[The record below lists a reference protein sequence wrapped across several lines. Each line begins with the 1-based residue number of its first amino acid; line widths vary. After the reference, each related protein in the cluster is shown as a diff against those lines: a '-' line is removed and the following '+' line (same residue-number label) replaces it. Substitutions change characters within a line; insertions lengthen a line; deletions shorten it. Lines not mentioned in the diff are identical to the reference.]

1 MILITEF
8 MDESAV
14 DLLKRKYNVYYD
26 SSLAEDSNS
35 LVKLINK
42 MKALIVRN
50 KTLVTRELIE
60 NAPNLTCVGRLGV
73 GLDNIDLNACEEQN
87 ITVYPALGANSHS
100 VAEYVI
106 CASMLLLRKAYFK
119 KNEMIA
125 GNWPRQESS
134 GSEVYGKTLGLIG
147 FGDIAQKTRDL
158 ALGLGMKTVA
168 YDPYLDKDSN
178 VWKETK
184 NLDLDNL
191 LSISDIISLHIPLS
205 KETKNL
211 IDKKKLRLIKN
222 SSVIINA
229 ARGGVIDENQ
239 LAKLLKENK
248 IGGAALD
255 VFNEEPVNKD
265 CAKKFEGINNLILT
279 PHIGGVTK
287 ESNERVSEMI
297 AKKLIFIFQNKDY
310 KPYHISLLRY
320 LT

>member
-60 NAPNLTCVGRLGV
+60 NAPNLNCVGRLGV
-73 GLDNIDLNACEEQN
+73 GLDNIDLNACEEHN
-87 ITVYPALGANSHS
+87 IKVYPALGANSHS

-211 IDKKKLRLIKN
+211 IDEKKLRLIKN

-255 VFNEEPVNKD
+255 VFNEEPVNKE

-297 AKKLIFIFQNKDY
+297 AKKIDIHLSK
-310 KPYHISLLRY
+310 
-320 LT
+320 

>member
-8 MDESAV
+8 MDEDAIN
-14 DLLKRKYNVYYD
+14 LLKKKYDVYYD
-26 SSLAEDSNS
+26 ISLAEDSNS

-106 CASMLLLRKAYFK
+106 CTSMLLLRKAYFK

-158 ALGLGMKTVA
+158 ALGLGIKTVA

-184 NLDLDNL
+184 NLLLDNL

-211 IDKKKLRLIKN
+211 IDEKKLRLIKN
-222 SSVIINA
+222 SSVIINTS
-229 ARGGVIDENQ
+229 RGGIIDENS

-255 VFNEEPVNKD
+255 VFNKEPINKVN
-265 CAKKFEGINNLILT
+265 AKKFEGLDNLILT

-287 ESNERVSEMI
+287 ESNERVSKMI
-297 AKKLIFIFQNKDY
+297 AKKIDIHLSK
-310 KPYHISLLRY
+310 
-320 LT
+320 

>member
-8 MDESAV
+8 MDEDAV
-14 DLLKRKYNVYYD
+14 NLLKKKYDVYYD
-26 SSLAEDSNS
+26 ISLAEDSNS

-158 ALGLGMKTVA
+158 ALGLGIKTVA

-211 IDKKKLRLIKN
+211 IDEKKLRLIKN
-222 SSVIINA
+222 SSVIINTS
-229 ARGGVIDENQ
+229 RGGIIDENT

-255 VFNEEPVNKD
+255 VFNKEPINKVN
-265 CAKKFEGINNLILT
+265 AKKFEGLDNIILT

-287 ESNERVSEMI
+287 ESNERVSKMI
-297 AKKLIFIFQNKDY
+297 AKKIDIHLSK
-310 KPYHISLLRY
+310 
-320 LT
+320 

>member
-8 MDESAV
+8 MDEDAIN
-14 DLLKRKYNVYYD
+14 LLKKKYDVYYD
-26 SSLAEDSNS
+26 ISLAEDSNS

-158 ALGLGMKTVA
+158 ALGLGIKTVA

-184 NLDLDNL
+184 NLPLDNL

-211 IDKKKLRLIKN
+211 IDEKKLRLIKN
-222 SSVIINA
+222 SSVIINTS
-229 ARGGVIDENQ
+229 RGGIIDENS

-255 VFNEEPVNKD
+255 VFNKEPINKEN
-265 CAKKFEGINNLILT
+265 AKKFEGLDNLILT

-287 ESNERVSEMI
+287 ESNERVSKMI
-297 AKKLIFIFQNKDY
+297 AKKIDIHLSK
-310 KPYHISLLRY
+310 
-320 LT
+320 

>member
-8 MDESAV
+8 MDEDAIN
-14 DLLKRKYNVYYD
+14 LLMKKYDVYYD
-26 SSLAEDSNS
+26 ISLAEDSNS

-158 ALGLGMKTVA
+158 ALGLGIKTVA

-178 VWKETK
+178 LWKETK
-184 NLDLDNL
+184 NLLLDNL
-191 LSISDIISLHIPLS
+191 LSISDIILDCKFNLSLTNPAS
-205 KETKNL
+205 
-211 IDKKKLRLIKN
+211 
-222 SSVIINA
+222 
-229 ARGGVIDENQ
+229 
-239 LAKLLKENK
+239 
-248 IGGAALD
+248 
-255 VFNEEPVNKD
+255 
-265 CAKKFEGINNLILT
+265 
-279 PHIGGVTK
+279 
-287 ESNERVSEMI
+287 
-297 AKKLIFIFQNKDY
+297 
-310 KPYHISLLRY
+310 
-320 LT
+320 

>member
-8 MDESAV
+8 MNEDAV
-14 DLLKRKYNVYYD
+14 NLLKKKYDVYYD
-26 SSLAEDSNS
+26 ISLAEDSNS

-158 ALGLGMKTVA
+158 ALGLGIKTVA

-184 NLDLDNL
+184 NLPLENL

-211 IDKKKLRLIKN
+211 IDEKKLRLIKN
-222 SSVIINA
+222 SSVIINTS
-229 ARGGVIDENQ
+229 RGGIIDENS

-255 VFNEEPVNKD
+255 VFNEEPISKEN
-265 CAKKFEGINNLILT
+265 AKKFEGLDNLILT

-287 ESNERVSEMI
+287 ESNERVSKMI
-297 AKKLIFIFQNKDY
+297 AKKIDIHLSK
-310 KPYHISLLRY
+310 
-320 LT
+320 

>member
-8 MDESAV
+8 MDEDAV
-14 DLLKRKYNVYYD
+14 NLLKKKYDVYYD
-26 SSLAEDSNS
+26 ISLAEDSNS

-211 IDKKKLRLIKN
+211 IDEKKLRLIKN

-255 VFNEEPVNKD
+255 VFNEEPVNKE

-297 AKKLIFIFQNKDY
+297 AKKIDIHLSK
-310 KPYHISLLRY
+310 
-320 LT
+320 

>member
-1 MILITEF
+1 MILVTEF
-8 MDESAV
+8 MDEDAV
-14 DLLKRKYNVYYD
+14 NLLREKYEVYYD
-26 SSLAEDSNS
+26 ISLAEDSNS
-35 LVKLINK
+35 LVNLINK

-73 GLDNIDLNACEEQN
+73 GLDNIDLNACKEKN

-119 KNEMIA
+119 KNEMIS
-125 GNWPRQESS
+125 GCWPRQQSS

-184 NLDLDNL
+184 NLPLENL

-211 IDKKKLRLIKN
+211 IDEKKLRLIKN

-255 VFNEEPVNKD
+255 VFNEEPVNKE

-297 AKKLIFIFQNKDY
+297 AKKIDIHLSK
-310 KPYHISLLRY
+310 
-320 LT
+320 

>member
-158 ALGLGMKTVA
+158 ALGLGIKTVA

-184 NLDLDNL
+184 NLPLENL

-211 IDKKKLRLIKN
+211 IDEKKLRLIKN
-222 SSVIINA
+222 SSIIINTS
-229 ARGGVIDENQ
+229 RGGIIDENS

-255 VFNEEPVNKD
+255 VFNKEPINKVN
-265 CAKKFEGINNLILT
+265 AKKFEGLDNIILT

-287 ESNERVSEMI
+287 ESNERVSKMI
-297 AKKLIFIFQNKDY
+297 AKKIDIHLSK
-310 KPYHISLLRY
+310 
-320 LT
+320 

>member
-8 MDESAV
+8 MDEDAV
-14 DLLKRKYNVYYD
+14 NLLKKKYDVYYD
-26 SSLAEDSNS
+26 ISLAEDSNS

-42 MKALIVRN
+42 MRALIVRN

-158 ALGLGMKTVA
+158 ALGLGIKTVA

-184 NLDLDNL
+184 NLSLDNL
-191 LSISDIISLHIPLS
+191 LSISDIISLHIPLT

-211 IDKKKLRLIKN
+211 IDEKKLRLIKN
-222 SSVIINA
+222 SSVIINTS
-229 ARGGVIDENQ
+229 RGGIIDENS

-255 VFNEEPVNKD
+255 VFNKEPINKVN
-265 CAKKFEGINNLILT
+265 AKKFEGLDNIILT

-287 ESNERVSEMI
+287 ESNERVSKMI
-297 AKKLIFIFQNKDY
+297 AKKIDIHLSK
-310 KPYHISLLRY
+310 
-320 LT
+320 

>member
-8 MDESAV
+8 MDEDAV
-14 DLLKRKYNVYYD
+14 NLLKKKYDVYYD
-26 SSLAEDSNS
+26 ISLAEDSNS

-158 ALGLGMKTVA
+158 ALGLGIKTVA

-184 NLDLDNL
+184 NLPLDNL

-211 IDKKKLRLIKN
+211 IDEKKLRLIKN
-222 SSVIINA
+222 SSVIINTS
-229 ARGGVIDENQ
+229 RGGIIDENS

-255 VFNEEPVNKD
+255 VFNKEPINKVN
-265 CAKKFEGINNLILT
+265 AKKFEGLDNLILT

-287 ESNERVSEMI
+287 ESNERVSKMI
-297 AKKLIFIFQNKDY
+297 AKKIDIHLSK
-310 KPYHISLLRY
+310 
-320 LT
+320 

>member
-8 MDESAV
+8 MDEDAIN
-14 DLLKRKYNVYYD
+14 LLKKKYDVYYD
-26 SSLAEDSNS
+26 ISLAEDSNS

-158 ALGLGMKTVA
+158 ALGLGIKTVA

-184 NLDLDNL
+184 NLLLDNL

-211 IDKKKLRLIKN
+211 IDEKKLRLIKN
-222 SSVIINA
+222 SSVIINTS
-229 ARGGVIDENQ
+229 RGGIIDENS

-255 VFNEEPVNKD
+255 VFNVEPINKEN
-265 CAKKFEGINNLILT
+265 AKKFEGLDNLILT

-287 ESNERVSEMI
+287 ESNERVSKMI
-297 AKKLIFIFQNKDY
+297 AKKIDIHLSK
-310 KPYHISLLRY
+310 
-320 LT
+320 

>member
-8 MDESAV
+8 MDEDAV
-14 DLLKRKYNVYYD
+14 NLLKKKYDVYYD
-26 SSLAEDSNS
+26 ISLAEDSNS

-158 ALGLGMKTVA
+158 ALGLGIKTVA

-184 NLDLDNL
+184 NLPLENL
-191 LSISDIISLHIPLS
+191 LSISDIISLHIPLT

-211 IDKKKLRLIKN
+211 IDEKKLRLIKN
-222 SSVIINA
+222 SSVIINTS
-229 ARGGVIDENQ
+229 RGGIIDENS

-255 VFNEEPVNKD
+255 VFNEEPVNKEN
-265 CAKKFEGINNLILT
+265 AKKFEGIDSLILT

-287 ESNERVSEMI
+287 ESNERVSKMI
-297 AKKLIFIFQNKDY
+297 AKKIDIHLSK
-310 KPYHISLLRY
+310 
-320 LT
+320 

>member
-8 MDESAV
+8 MDEDAV
-14 DLLKRKYNVYYD
+14 NLLKKKYDVYYD
-26 SSLAEDSNS
+26 ISLAEDSNS

-158 ALGLGMKTVA
+158 ALGLGIKTVA

-184 NLDLDNL
+184 NLPLENL

-211 IDKKKLRLIKN
+211 IDEKKLRLIKN
-222 SSVIINA
+222 SSIIINTS
-229 ARGGVIDENQ
+229 RGGIIDENS

-255 VFNEEPVNKD
+255 VFNKEPINKVN
-265 CAKKFEGINNLILT
+265 AKKFEGLDNIILT

-287 ESNERVSEMI
+287 ESNERVSKMI
-297 AKKLIFIFQNKDY
+297 AKKIDIHLSK
-310 KPYHISLLRY
+310 
-320 LT
+320 

>member
-8 MDESAV
+8 MDEDAIN
-14 DLLKRKYNVYYD
+14 LLKNKYDVYYD
-26 SSLAEDSNS
+26 ISLAEDSNS

-73 GLDNIDLNACEEQN
+73 GLDNIDLSACEEQN

-106 CASMLLLRKAYFK
+106 CASMMLLRKAYFK

-147 FGDIAQKTRDL
+147 FGDIAQKTRDS
-158 ALGLGMKTVA
+158 ALGLGIKTVA

-184 NLDLDNL
+184 NLPLDNL

-211 IDKKKLRLIKN
+211 IDEKKLRLIKN
-222 SSVIINA
+222 SSLIINTS
-229 ARGGVIDENQ
+229 RGGIIDENS

-255 VFNEEPVNKD
+255 VFNKEPINKEN
-265 CAKKFEGINNLILT
+265 AKKFEGLDNLILT

-287 ESNERVSEMI
+287 ESNERVSKMI
-297 AKKLIFIFQNKDY
+297 AKKIDIHLSK
-310 KPYHISLLRY
+310 
-320 LT
+320 

>member
-8 MDESAV
+8 MDEDAV
-14 DLLKRKYNVYYD
+14 NLLKKKYDVYYD
-26 SSLAEDSNS
+26 ISLAEDSNS

-158 ALGLGMKTVA
+158 AQGLGINTVA

-178 VWKETK
+178 LWKETK
-184 NLDLDNL
+184 NLLLDNL

-211 IDKKKLRLIKN
+211 IDEKKLRLIKN
-222 SSVIINA
+222 SSVIINTS
-229 ARGGVIDENQ
+229 RGGIIDENS

-255 VFNEEPVNKD
+255 VFNKEPINKVN
-265 CAKKFEGINNLILT
+265 AKKFEGLDNLILT

-287 ESNERVSEMI
+287 ESNERVSKMI
-297 AKKLIFIFQNKDY
+297 AKKIDIHLSK
-310 KPYHISLLRY
+310 
-320 LT
+320 

>member
-1 MILITEF
+1 MILVTEF
-8 MDESAV
+8 MDEDAV
-14 DLLKRKYNVYYD
+14 NLLRKKYEVYYD
-26 SSLAEDSNS
+26 ISLAEDSNS

-73 GLDNIDLNACEEQN
+73 GLDNIDLNACEEKN

-158 ALGLGMKTVA
+158 ALGLGIKTVA

-178 VWKETK
+178 LWKETK
-184 NLDLDNL
+184 NLLLDNL
-191 LSISDIISLHIPLS
+191 LSIYDIISLHIPLS

-211 IDKKKLRLIKN
+211 IDEKKLRLIKN
-222 SSVIINA
+222 SSVIINTS
-229 ARGGVIDENQ
+229 RGGIIDENS

-255 VFNEEPVNKD
+255 VFNKEPINKVN
-265 CAKKFEGINNLILT
+265 AKKFEGLDNIILT

-287 ESNERVSEMI
+287 ESNERVSKMI
-297 AKKLIFIFQNKDY
+297 AKKIDIHLSK
-310 KPYHISLLRY
+310 
-320 LT
+320 

>member
-8 MDESAV
+8 MDEDAV
-14 DLLKRKYNVYYD
+14 NLLKKKYDVYYD
-26 SSLAEDSNS
+26 ISLAEDSNS

-158 ALGLGMKTVA
+158 ALGLGIKTVA

-184 NLDLDNL
+184 NLPLDNL
-191 LSISDIISLHIPLS
+191 LSISDIISLHIPLN

-211 IDKKKLRLIKN
+211 IDEKKLRLIKN
-222 SSVIINA
+222 SSVIINTS
-229 ARGGVIDENQ
+229 RGGIIDENS

-255 VFNEEPVNKD
+255 VFNKEPINKVN
-265 CAKKFEGINNLILT
+265 AKKFEGLDNIILT

-287 ESNERVSEMI
+287 ESNERVSKMI
-297 AKKLIFIFQNKDY
+297 AKKIDIHLSK
-310 KPYHISLLRY
+310 
-320 LT
+320 

>member
-1 MILITEF
+1 
-8 MDESAV
+8 MDEDAV
-14 DLLKRKYNVYYD
+14 NLLKKKFDVYYD
-26 SSLAEDSNS
+26 ISLAEDSNS

-211 IDKKKLRLIKN
+211 IDEKKLRLIKN
-222 SSVIINA
+222 SSVIINTS
-229 ARGGVIDENQ
+229 RGGIIDENS
-239 LAKLLKENK
+239 LAKLLKEKK

-255 VFNEEPVNKD
+255 VFNEEPISKEN
-265 CAKKFEGINNLILT
+265 AKKFEGLDNLILT

-287 ESNERVSEMI
+287 ESNERVSKMI
-297 AKKLIFIFQNKDY
+297 AKKIDIHLSK
-310 KPYHISLLRY
+310 
-320 LT
+320 

>member
-8 MDESAV
+8 MDEDAV
-14 DLLKRKYNVYYD
+14 NLLKKKYDVYYD
-26 SSLAEDSNS
+26 ISLAEDSNS

-211 IDKKKLRLIKN
+211 IDEKKLRLIKN

-255 VFNEEPVNKD
+255 VFNEEPVNKE

-287 ESNERVSEMI
+287 ESNERVSKMI
-297 AKKLIFIFQNKDY
+297 AKKIDIHLSK
-310 KPYHISLLRY
+310 
-320 LT
+320 

>member
-8 MDESAV
+8 MDEDAIN
-14 DLLKRKYNVYYD
+14 LLKKKYDVYYD
-26 SSLAEDSNS
+26 ISLAEDSNS

-42 MKALIVRN
+42 MRALIVRN

-73 GLDNIDLNACEEQN
+73 GLDNIDLSACEEQN
-87 ITVYPALGANSHS
+87 ITVYPALGANSNS

-158 ALGLGMKTVA
+158 ALGLGIKTVA

-184 NLDLDNL
+184 NLLLDNL
-191 LSISDIISLHIPLS
+191 LSISDIISLHIPLT

-211 IDKKKLRLIKN
+211 IDEKKLRLIKN
-222 SSVIINA
+222 SSVIINTS
-229 ARGGVIDENQ
+229 RGGIIDENS

-255 VFNEEPVNKD
+255 VFNKEPINKVN
-265 CAKKFEGINNLILT
+265 AKKFEGLDNIILT

-287 ESNERVSEMI
+287 ESNERVSKMI
-297 AKKLIFIFQNKDY
+297 AKKIDIHLSK
-310 KPYHISLLRY
+310 
-320 LT
+320 

>member
-8 MDESAV
+8 MDEDAV
-14 DLLKRKYNVYYD
+14 NLLKKKYDVYYD
-26 SSLAEDSNS
+26 ISLAEDSNS

-158 ALGLGMKTVA
+158 ALGLGIKTVA

-178 VWKETK
+178 LWKETK
-184 NLDLDNL
+184 NLLLDNL

-211 IDKKKLRLIKN
+211 IDEKKLRLIKN
-222 SSVIINA
+222 SSVIINTS
-229 ARGGVIDENQ
+229 RGGIIDENS

-255 VFNEEPVNKD
+255 VFNKEPINKVN
-265 CAKKFEGINNLILT
+265 AKKFEGIDNLILT

-287 ESNERVSEMI
+287 ESNERVSKMI
-297 AKKLIFIFQNKDY
+297 AKKIDIHLSK
-310 KPYHISLLRY
+310 
-320 LT
+320 

>member
-8 MDESAV
+8 MDEDAIN
-14 DLLKRKYNVYYD
+14 LLKNKYDVYYD
-26 SSLAEDSNS
+26 ISLAEDSNS

-106 CASMLLLRKAYFK
+106 CTSMLLLRKAYFK
-119 KNEMIA
+119 KNEMLA

-158 ALGLGMKTVA
+158 ALGLGIKTVA

-184 NLDLDNL
+184 NLPLDNL

-211 IDKKKLRLIKN
+211 IDEKKLRLIKN
-222 SSVIINA
+222 SSLIINTS
-229 ARGGVIDENQ
+229 RGGIIDENS

-255 VFNEEPVNKD
+255 VFNKEPINKEN
-265 CAKKFEGINNLILT
+265 AKKFEGLDNLILT

-287 ESNERVSEMI
+287 ESNERVSKMI
-297 AKKLIFIFQNKDY
+297 AKKIDIHLSK
-310 KPYHISLLRY
+310 
-320 LT
+320 

>member
-211 IDKKKLRLIKN
+211 IDEKKLRLIKN

-239 LAKLLKENK
+239 LARLLKENK

-255 VFNEEPVNKD
+255 VFNEEPINKE

-297 AKKLIFIFQNKDY
+297 AKKIDIHLSK
-310 KPYHISLLRY
+310 
-320 LT
+320 

>member
-8 MDESAV
+8 MDEDAIN
-14 DLLKRKYNVYYD
+14 LLMKKYDVYYD
-26 SSLAEDSNS
+26 ISLAEDSNS

-73 GLDNIDLNACEEQN
+73 GLDNIDLSACEEQN

-106 CASMLLLRKAYFK
+106 CASMMLLRKAYFK

-158 ALGLGMKTVA
+158 ALGLGIKTVA
-168 YDPYLDKDSN
+168 YDPYLNKDSN

-184 NLDLDNL
+184 NLPLDNL

-211 IDKKKLRLIKN
+211 IDEKKLRLIKN
-222 SSVIINA
+222 SSLIINTS
-229 ARGGVIDENQ
+229 RGGIIDENS

-255 VFNEEPVNKD
+255 VFNKEPINKEN
-265 CAKKFEGINNLILT
+265 AKKFEGLDNLILT

-287 ESNERVSEMI
+287 ESNERVSKMI
-297 AKKLIFIFQNKDY
+297 AKKIDIHLSK
-310 KPYHISLLRY
+310 
-320 LT
+320 

>member
-8 MDESAV
+8 MDEDAV
-14 DLLKRKYNVYYD
+14 NLLKKKYDVYYD
-26 SSLAEDSNS
+26 ISLAEDSNS

-158 ALGLGMKTVA
+158 ALGLGIKTVA
-168 YDPYLDKDSN
+168 YDPYLDKVSN

-184 NLDLDNL
+184 NLPLDNI

-211 IDKKKLRLIKN
+211 IDEKKLRLINN
-222 SSVIINA
+222 SSVIINTS
-229 ARGGVIDENQ
+229 RGGIIDENS

-255 VFNEEPVNKD
+255 VFNKEPINKEN
-265 CAKKFEGINNLILT
+265 AKKFEGLDNLILT

-287 ESNERVSEMI
+287 ESNERVSKMI
-297 AKKLIFIFQNKDY
+297 AKKIDIHLSK
-310 KPYHISLLRY
+310 
-320 LT
+320 

>member
-8 MDESAV
+8 MDEDAV
-14 DLLKRKYNVYYD
+14 NLLKKKYDVYYD
-26 SSLAEDSNS
+26 ISLAEDSNS

-87 ITVYPALGANSHS
+87 ITVYPASGANSHS

-158 ALGLGMKTVA
+158 ALGLGIKTVA

-178 VWKETK
+178 LWKETK
-184 NLDLDNL
+184 NLLLDNL
-191 LSISDIISLHIPLS
+191 LSISDIISLHIPLN

-211 IDKKKLRLIKN
+211 IDEKKLRLIKN
-222 SSVIINA
+222 SSVIINTS
-229 ARGGVIDENQ
+229 RGGIIDENS

-255 VFNEEPVNKD
+255 VFNEEPINKEN
-265 CAKKFEGINNLILT
+265 AKKFEGLDNLILT

-287 ESNERVSEMI
+287 ESNERVSKMI
-297 AKKLIFIFQNKDY
+297 AKKIDFHLSK
-310 KPYHISLLRY
+310 
-320 LT
+320 

>member
-1 MILITEF
+1 MILVTEF
-8 MDESAV
+8 MDEDAV
-14 DLLKRKYNVYYD
+14 NLLKKKYDVYYD
-26 SSLAEDSNS
+26 ISLAEDSNS

-205 KETKNL
+205 KKTKNL
-211 IDKKKLRLIKN
+211 IDEKKLRLIKN

-255 VFNEEPVNKD
+255 VFNEEPVNKE
-265 CAKKFEGINNLILT
+265 CAKKFEGLDNLILT

-287 ESNERVSEMI
+287 ESNERVSKMI
-297 AKKLIFIFQNKDY
+297 AKKIDIHLSK
-310 KPYHISLLRY
+310 
-320 LT
+320 

>member
-8 MDESAV
+8 MDEDAIN
-14 DLLKRKYNVYYD
+14 LLKKKYDVYYD
-26 SSLAEDSNS
+26 ISLAEDSNS

-73 GLDNIDLNACEEQN
+73 GLDNIDLSACEEQN

-106 CASMLLLRKAYFK
+106 CASMMLLRKAYFK

-158 ALGLGMKTVA
+158 ALGLGIKTVA
-168 YDPYLDKDSN
+168 YDPYLNKDSN

-184 NLDLDNL
+184 NLPLDNL

-211 IDKKKLRLIKN
+211 IDEKKLRLIKN
-222 SSVIINA
+222 SSLIINTS
-229 ARGGVIDENQ
+229 RGGIIDENS

-255 VFNEEPVNKD
+255 VFNKEPINKEN
-265 CAKKFEGINNLILT
+265 AKKFEGLDNLILT

-287 ESNERVSEMI
+287 ESNERVSKMI
-297 AKKLIFIFQNKDY
+297 AKKIDIHLSK
-310 KPYHISLLRY
+310 
-320 LT
+320 

>member
-8 MDESAV
+8 MDEDAV
-14 DLLKRKYNVYYD
+14 NLLKKKYDVYYD
-26 SSLAEDSNS
+26 ISLAEDSNS

-106 CASMLLLRKAYFK
+106 CASMMLLRKAYFK

-158 ALGLGMKTVA
+158 ALGLGIKTVA

-178 VWKETK
+178 LWKETK
-184 NLDLDNL
+184 NLLLDNL
-191 LSISDIISLHIPLS
+191 LSISDIISLHIPLN

-211 IDKKKLRLIKN
+211 IDEKKLRLIKN
-222 SSVIINA
+222 SSVIINTS
-229 ARGGVIDENQ
+229 RGGIIDENS

-255 VFNEEPVNKD
+255 VFNKEPINKEN
-265 CAKKFEGINNLILT
+265 AKKFEGLDNLILT

-287 ESNERVSEMI
+287 ESNDRVSKMI
-297 AKKLIFIFQNKDY
+297 AKKIDIHLSK
-310 KPYHISLLRY
+310 
-320 LT
+320 

>member
-35 LVKLINK
+35 LLKLINK

-255 VFNEEPVNKD
+255 VFNEEPVNKE

-297 AKKLIFIFQNKDY
+297 AKKIDIHLSK
-310 KPYHISLLRY
+310 
-320 LT
+320 

>member
-8 MDESAV
+8 MDEDAV
-14 DLLKRKYNVYYD
+14 NLLKKKYDVYYD
-26 SSLAEDSNS
+26 ISLAEDSNS

-211 IDKKKLRLIKN
+211 IDEKKLRLIKN
-222 SSVIINA
+222 SSVIINTS
-229 ARGGVIDENQ
+229 RGGIIDENS

-255 VFNEEPVNKD
+255 VFNKEPINKEN
-265 CAKKFEGINNLILT
+265 AKKFEGLDNLILT

-287 ESNERVSEMI
+287 ESNERVSKMI
-297 AKKLIFIFQNKDY
+297 AKKIDIHLSK
-310 KPYHISLLRY
+310 
-320 LT
+320 

>member
-8 MDESAV
+8 MDEDAV
-14 DLLKRKYNVYYD
+14 NLLKKKYDVYYD
-26 SSLAEDSNS
+26 ISLAEDSNS

-158 ALGLGMKTVA
+158 ALGLGIKTVA

-178 VWKETK
+178 LWKETK
-184 NLDLDNL
+184 NLPLENL
-191 LSISDIISLHIPLS
+191 LSISDIISLHIPLT

-211 IDKKKLRLIKN
+211 IDEKKLRLIKN
-222 SSVIINA
+222 SSVIINTS
-229 ARGGVIDENQ
+229 RGGIIDENS

-255 VFNEEPVNKD
+255 VFNKEPINKVN
-265 CAKKFEGINNLILT
+265 AKKFEGLDNIILT

-287 ESNERVSEMI
+287 ESNERVSKMI
-297 AKKLIFIFQNKDY
+297 AKKIDIHLSK
-310 KPYHISLLRY
+310 
-320 LT
+320 

>member
-8 MDESAV
+8 MDEDAIN
-14 DLLKRKYNVYYD
+14 LLKKKYDVYYD
-26 SSLAEDSNS
+26 ISLAEDSNS

-158 ALGLGMKTVA
+158 ALGLGIKTVA

-184 NLDLDNL
+184 NLPLDNL

-211 IDKKKLRLIKN
+211 IDEKKLRLIKN
-222 SSVIINA
+222 SSVIINTS
-229 ARGGVIDENQ
+229 RGGIIDENS

-255 VFNEEPVNKD
+255 VFNEEPINKEN
-265 CAKKFEGINNLILT
+265 AKKFEGLDNLILT

-287 ESNERVSEMI
+287 ESNERVSKMI
-297 AKKLIFIFQNKDY
+297 AKKIDIHLSK
-310 KPYHISLLRY
+310 
-320 LT
+320 

>member
-1 MILITEF
+1 MILISEF
-8 MDESAV
+8 MDEAAV
-14 DLLKRKYNVYYD
+14 NLLKKKYDVYYD
-26 SSLAEDSNS
+26 SSLVEDPNS
-35 LVKLINK
+35 LIKKILK

-60 NAPNLTCVGRLGV
+60 NAPNLKCVGRLGV
-73 GLDNIDLNACEEQN
+73 GLDNIDLNACKEQN
-87 ITVYPALGANSHS
+87 IAVYPALGANSHS

-158 ALGLGMKTVA
+158 ALGLGIKTVA

-178 VWKETK
+178 LWKETK
-184 NLDLDNL
+184 NLMLDNL
-191 LSISDIISLHIPLS
+191 LSISDIISLHIPLN

-211 IDKKKLRLIKN
+211 IDEKKLRLIKN
-222 SSVIINA
+222 SSVIINTS
-229 ARGGVIDENQ
+229 RGGIIDENT

-255 VFNEEPVNKD
+255 VFNKEPINKVN
-265 CAKKFEGINNLILT
+265 AKKFEGLDNLILT

-287 ESNERVSEMI
+287 ESNERVSKMI
-297 AKKLIFIFQNKDY
+297 AKKIDIHLSK
-310 KPYHISLLRY
+310 
-320 LT
+320 

>member
-1 MILITEF
+1 MILISEF
-8 MDESAV
+8 MDEAAV
-14 DLLKRKYNVYYD
+14 NLLKKKYDVYYD
-26 SSLAEDSNS
+26 SSLVEDPNS
-35 LVKLINK
+35 LIKKILK

-60 NAPNLTCVGRLGV
+60 NAPNLKCVGRLGV
-73 GLDNIDLNACEEQN
+73 GLDNIDLNACKEQN
-87 ITVYPALGANSHS
+87 IAVYPALGANSHS

-106 CASMLLLRKAYFK
+106 CTSMLLLRKAYFK

-158 ALGLGMKTVA
+158 ALGLGIKTVA

-184 NLDLDNL
+184 NLPLENL

-211 IDKKKLRLIKN
+211 IDEKKLRLIKN
-222 SSVIINA
+222 SSVIINTS
-229 ARGGVIDENQ
+229 RGGIIDENS

-255 VFNEEPVNKD
+255 VFNKEPINKVN
-265 CAKKFEGINNLILT
+265 AKKFEGLDNIILT

-287 ESNERVSEMI
+287 ESNERVSKMI
-297 AKKLIFIFQNKDY
+297 AKKIDIHLSK
-310 KPYHISLLRY
+310 
-320 LT
+320 